1 MTMMLMT
8 IMTKNKRQEEKK
20 TKMKK
25 KGRKTCYHQYT
36 GYIKATNDMET
47 VISIDNRISK
57 TANVYDE
64 HLFWSKNKK
73 KKREEQEMI
82 F

>member
-8 IMTKNKRQEEKK
+8 IMTENKRQEEKK

-25 KGRKTCYHQYT
+25 NKKKKKERPVIILYT

-47 VISIDNRISK
+47 VISIDNRIRK
-57 TANVYDE
+57 TANVYGE
-64 HLFWSKNKK
+64 HLSC
-73 KKREEQEMI
+73 
-82 F
+82 